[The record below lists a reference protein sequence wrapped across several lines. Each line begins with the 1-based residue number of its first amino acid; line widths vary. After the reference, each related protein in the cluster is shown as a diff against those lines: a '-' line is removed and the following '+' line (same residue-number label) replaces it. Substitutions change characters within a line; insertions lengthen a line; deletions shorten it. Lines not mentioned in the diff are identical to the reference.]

1 MIRKI
6 NITLAVAFV
15 ILFAVKGLK
24 SLSSSDAGARTSD
37 GGESAADGGASGRAR
52 WWSSS
57 QSAAGAAS

>member
-37 GGESAADGGASGRAR
+37 GGESAADGGGAPSLPGVQFTRAR
-52 WWSSS
+52 VI
-57 QSAAGAAS
+57 